1 MVRPARPVEWE
12 VIFEPMPIK
21 VREYRGQRI
30 NWEKRL
36 APVKAAPGAQARVM
50 RCDNESQKNYYIRT
64 MKAYLRKEFPLE
76 KWEFEGARMPDQRGG
91 YGIWAVYR
99 GLLSPGELAEIEM
112 KHAQRSEIMR
122 KAYARKQIRDTAKEY
137 AEGIV
142 RPFPGRG

>member
-12 VIFEPMPIK
+12 IIFEPMPIK

-91 YGIWAVYR
+91 YGIWATYR
-99 GLLSPGELAEIEM
+99 GLHTQKELDKIEI
-112 KHAQRSEIMR
+112 AYQQRSEIMK
-122 KAYARKQIRDTAKEY
+122 KAHARKKIRDTAREY
-137 AEGIV
+137 AEGVV
-142 RPFPGRG
+142 RPFPGKR